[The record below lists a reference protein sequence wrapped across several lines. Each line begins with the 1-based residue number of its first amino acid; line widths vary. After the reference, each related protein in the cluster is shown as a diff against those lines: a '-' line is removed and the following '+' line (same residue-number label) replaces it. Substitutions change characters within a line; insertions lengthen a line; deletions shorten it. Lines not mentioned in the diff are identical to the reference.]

1 MSLVKAVLPPGV
13 FRICLAYTVFL
24 NHSLPI
30 HLGSMAVYLFFMLSG
45 YWVYQMWHK
54 EYAPTRSPYLCFVI
68 SRFWRLLPV
77 YYLALLFCVA
87 INHYL
92 PGPEAPGMAAFR
104 DQGWAFYIPN
114 LMLLGYAQLP
124 FRPIGPVWSLD
135 IEMQFYLIAPILIY
149 IFTKSAALSP
159 ARVALYAAT
168 LAGMV
173 VFLIFYGNLK
183 AQNGFLPM
191 YLVFF
196 LIGLQSAHSKW
207 RPSDRVATL
216 SLAGAG
222 ALIFAIILLPVSR
235 SLLVEGSFTTTLS
248 DFNTLA
254 NVALAFVLAP
264 YAMATVR
271 RELPK
276 GSRASRMDRDLGNIT
291 YEVYLLHEISIM
303 IIQHFV
309 GKLSHYAQIP
319 YFMAAWIAVFLLAC
333 AVYYLFDRPIDAKR
347 KAFVKSMSRNRDP
360 ALQGA

>member
-1 MSLVKAVLPPGV
+1 
-13 FRICLAYTVFL
+13 
-24 NHSLPI
+24 
-30 HLGSMAVYLFFMLSG
+30 MAVYLFFMLSG

-77 YYLALLFCVA
+77 YYVALLFYVA
-87 INHYL
+87 INLYL
-92 PGPEAPGMAAFR
+92 PGPEAPGMAAFH
-104 DQGWAFYIPN
+104 DQGLAFYISN
-114 LMLLGYAQLP
+114 LVILGYAQLP

-135 IEMQFYLIAPILIY
+135 IEMQFYIIAPIVIY
-149 IFTKSAALSP
+149 IFTRTAALSV
-159 ARVALYAAT
+159 ARVAVYAAT
-168 LAGMV
+168 LAGII

-196 LIGLQSAHSKW
+196 LIGLQSAHSKCK
-207 RPSDRVATL
+207 PSGRVATF
-216 SLAGAG
+216 SLASAG
-222 ALIFAIILLPVSR
+222 VLIFGIILLPVTR
-235 SLLVEGSFTTTLS
+235 PLLVEGNFTTALS

-254 NVALAFVLAP
+254 NVGLAFVLAP

-276 GSRASRMDRDLGNIT
+276 GSRASQMDRDLGNIT
-291 YEVYLLHEISIM
+291 YEVYLLHEVSIM

-309 GKLSHYAQIP
+309 GRLSHYAQIP
-319 YFMAAWIAVFLLAC
+319 YFMAAWVAVFLVSC
-333 AVYYLFDRPIDAKR
+333 AVYYVFDRPIDAKR
-347 KAFVKSMSRNRDP
+347 KAFVKSMARNREP